1 MSPIE
6 VITTLRKFVRAHRAD
21 EYLWDTSLPGVPT
34 EVGAAVESVIE
45 MIERMEKMEAA
56 LKIAVRQNSHDML
69 MTGDEL
75 RRCEAALEES
85 K

>member
-1 MSPIE
+1 MTPNE
-6 VITTLRKFVRAHRAD
+6 VTAILRKFARAYRAD

-56 LKIAVRQNSHDML
+56 LRIAVRQNSHDML

-75 RRCEAALEES
+75 RQCESALEEV
-85 K
+85 